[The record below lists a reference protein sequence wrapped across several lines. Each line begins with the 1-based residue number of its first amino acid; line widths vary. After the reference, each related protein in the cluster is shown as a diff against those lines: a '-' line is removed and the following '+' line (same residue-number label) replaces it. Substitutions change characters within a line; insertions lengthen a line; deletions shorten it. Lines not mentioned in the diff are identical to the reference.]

1 MRSTNNLSW
10 FFLVSIKC
18 WFQCVNLNLEVRKVQ
33 IILLFQSLLL
43 CAASRT
49 VACQAPLSKG
59 FFRQEYWSGLPFPP
73 PWDHPDPGI
82 TPGLF
87 CLQHCRQIIYH
98 CATWEEVQFIQP
110 RDTSGQG
117 RCSWLILKTHRKLWL
132 LQQIQTEKVEDGGK
146 KKTRAWK
153 FPPHWASHGPCALA
167 PRVPTKCNG

>member
-18 WFQCVNLNLEVRKVQ
+18 WFQCVSLNLEVREVQ
-33 IILLFQSLLL
+33 IILLFQRLLL

-49 VACQAPLSKG
+49 VACQAPLSSG

-82 TPGLF
+82 KPGLF

-98 CATWEEVQFIQP
+98 CATWEAVQFILYNAHIVLW
-110 RDTSGQG
+110 DILS
-117 RCSWLILKTHRKLWL
+117 LIAFPLINNYFHCCGIIKSVVFIYLCNSLLYLRGHLYYNVMSETRMATH
-132 LQQIQTEKVEDGGK
+132 
-146 KKTRAWK
+146 KTRS
-153 FPPHWASHGPCALA
+153 F
-167 PRVPTKCNG
+167 

>member
-1 MRSTNNLSW
+1 MQHRNKVRSTNNLSW

-18 WFQCVNLNLEVRKVQ
+18 WFQCVSLNLKVRKVQ
-33 IILLFQSLLL
+33 IILLFQRLLL

-98 CATWEEVQFIQP
+98 CATWEEVQFILYNAHIVLW
-110 RDTSGQG
+110 DILS
-117 RCSWLILKTHRKLWL
+117 LI
-132 LQQIQTEKVEDGGK
+132 
-146 KKTRAWK
+146 A
-153 FPPHWASHGPCALA
+153 FPLI
-167 PRVPTKCNG
+167 NY